1 MPRRH
6 RVRRSAVAAL
16 VPLLLA
22 AATACG
28 GDSDD
33 SSEPS
38 TPSAASGT
46 SSPSAEASDSASP
59 TAAAGKRVDPDEF
72 VEMFRTSFEQA
83 TTAHL
88 TMTMKGT
95 GLSMTAEGDV
105 DYSTEPPAVAMTLN
119 GDQFGKG
126 TDVRLVDG
134 VMYLKTSMLG
144 NKFVKMDLA
153 DPANPLGERF
163 GRAFDLRSVLDGFRS
178 GLQSVTLLGQ
188 EDMDGER
195 LRHYQVV
202 MDPAAAAAANKA
214 DPSASATAGMPET
227 VTYDLW
233 FDGEGFFRRME
244 ADLGPEGGA
253 VTAVLSDWG
262 RNVDIEAPPASQ
274 VTGTP
279 GGA

>member
-6 RVRRSAVAAL
+6 RARRTAVAAL
-16 VPLLLA
+16 VPLVLT

-28 GDSDD
+28 GDSNDAD
-33 SSEPS
+33 EPS
-38 TPSAASGT
+38 SPSVASGT
-46 SSPSAEASDSASP
+46 SSPSAEASASTSP
-59 TAAAGKRVDPDEF
+59 TPVAGKPVDPDTF

-88 TMTMKGT
+88 TMAMKGT
-95 GLSMTAEGDV
+95 GLSMEAEGDV
-105 DYSTEPPAVAMTLN
+105 DYSSEPPAVAMTLN

-134 VMYLKTSMLG
+134 VMYLKTPMFG
-144 NKFVKMDLA
+144 DKFVKMDLS

-163 GRAFDLRSVLDGFRS
+163 GRAFDLRRVLDSFRS
-178 GLQSVTLLGQ
+178 GLTSVTLVGEEQ
-188 EDMDGER
+188 VDGES
-195 LRHYQVV
+195 LRHYQVT
-202 MDPAAAAAANKA
+202 MDPSAAASAA
-214 DPSASATAGMPET
+214 DPSASATAGMPES

-233 FDGEGFFRRME
+233 FDDDGFFRRME
-244 ADLGPEGGA
+244 ADLGPEGGE

-262 RNVDIEAPPASQ
+262 EDVSIEAPPARE